1 MGEKCDNM
9 DFGIRVLSVRYSIL
23 EERME
28 VLQKQMR
35 EYSSS
40 CEKLD
45 ELWTK
50 TDFFDINNIL
60 THSKPK
66 NNEPPE
72 MPDKP
77 STSQGSQE
85 NSS

>member
-9 DFGIRVLSVRYSIL
+9 DFDIRVLSVRYSIL

-28 VLQKQMR
+28 VLQKQMK

-50 TDFFDINNIL
+50 TDFFDINNIF
-60 THSKPK
+60 KPK

-72 MPDKP
+72 LPDKP